1 MKQGG
6 WAYAHPPNTFGHM
19 NRSLTPNWRDGQ
31 PGKIVLLDDGSATLC
46 KSRTTYTD
54 ARGRKRD
61 FITLEHARGW
71 VPGTKYLTARPADQ
85 SSWVEE
91 EARKSRTKDLV
102 ALVAALKIQ
111 KGRLDEPDYEML
123 GIVYRPDQQQPALTV
138 KRLLKQERVKH
149 MVREEMANLLSRNGI
164 TAQRVIRNLE
174 RIREKALRSGRL
186 GEALKVLNT
195 YTRLLGMI

>member
-1 MKQGG
+1 MTSKSKI
-6 WAYAHPPNTFGHM
+6 A
-19 NRSLTPNWRDGQ
+19 NWRHANEGE
-31 PGKIVLLDDGSATLC
+31 PALLDDGTETICLKRRMYSDH
-46 KSRTTYTD
+46 RD
-54 ARGRKRD
+54 RKRE
-61 FITLEHARGW
+61 FVTLDGARGW
-71 VPGTKYLTARPADQ
+71 VPGTKYLTADSADRR
-85 SSWVEE
+85 SWVEE

-174 RIREKALRSGRL
+174 RIREKALRSGKL
-186 GEALKVLNT
+186 GDALKVLNT
-195 YTRLLGMI
+195 YMRLLGMM

>member
-1 MKQGG
+1 M
-6 WAYAHPPNTFGHM
+6 
-19 NRSLTPNWRDGQ
+19 
-31 PGKIVLLDDGSATLC
+31 C

-54 ARGRKRD
+54 SRGRKRD

-71 VPGTKYLTARPADQ
+71 APGTKYLTADPADRRI
-85 SSWVEE
+85 WVEE

-102 ALVAALKIQ
+102 TLVAALKIQ
-111 KGRLDEPDYEML
+111 KGRLDETDYEIL
-123 GIVYRPDQQQPALTV
+123 GIVYRPDQQRPALTV

-174 RIREKALRSGRL
+174 RIREKALRSGKL
-186 GEALKVLNT
+186 GDALKVLNT
-195 YTRLLGMI
+195 YMRLLGMM